1 MPLYHRHVLDALAA
15 HGLVPTPDTPPQ
27 RLREAVNDL
36 YRHEIRR
43 LRDRCRAGEFPIAA
57 LAARVVALRRRYLLL
72 STPLRLWTIADGAG
86 ANPESPGR

>member
-1 MPLYHRHVLDALAA
+1 MPVYRSQVLDALAA
-15 HGLVPTPDTPPQ
+15 HGLKPGPDTRPGL
-27 RLREAVNDL
+27 LREAVNDL
-36 YRHEIRR
+36 YRHEIRG